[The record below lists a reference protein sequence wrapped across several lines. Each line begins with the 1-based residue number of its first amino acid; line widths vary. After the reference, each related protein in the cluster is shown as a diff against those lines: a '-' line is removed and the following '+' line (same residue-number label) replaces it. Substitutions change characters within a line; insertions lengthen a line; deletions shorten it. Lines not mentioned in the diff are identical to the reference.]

1 MKKNRIKDRDY
12 QAGNG
17 VSPNHIHL
25 VLSLLSHEEIAF
37 IESVFGKPLVELYG
51 IDIN

>member
-1 MKKNRIKDRDY
+1 MEKNRIKDRDD

-17 VSPNHIHL
+17 VSPTHAHL

-37 IESVFGKPLVELYG
+37 IESVLGKPIVELYG